1 MEITQLELLQALKNL
16 QKDPKMDLLDCLDR
30 SFPRSC
36 AVILL
41 QEQGKTVSRWYRD
54 TVKAW
59 PLLKARHEWLFP
71 ITDPDVGGDGGATYD
86 HHREHG
92 TMWVGFMGEQQEKLL
107 AHLIQ
112 TLENPEDVPTC

>member
-1 MEITQLELLQALKNL
+1 MEITQRELLEVLKNL
-16 QKDPKMDLLDCLDR
+16 KREPHMDLLDCLDQ

-36 AVILL
+36 ATTLL
-41 QEQGKTVSRWYRD
+41 KETGKTVSNWYRH

-59 PLLKARHEWLFP
+59 PLLTAPQNWLFP
-71 ITDPDVGGDGGATYD
+71 VSDPALGGDNGRSYD

-92 TMWVGFMGEQQEKLL
+92 TMWVGVMGEQHEALL

-112 TLENPEDVPTC
+112 TLENEIGASQ